1 MALNVN
7 VLMVSRVIPVS
18 ILTNAVTNVSQNL
31 EDIQI
36 HVMTVVITRLVRIL
50 KVLINVAVT

>member
-1 MALNVN
+1 MN
-7 VLMVSRVIPVS
+7 VLMVSRVTPVS